1 MSLILR
7 NRYLPLS
14 LLPPRRERLIFGAG
28 APACAQIEFL
38 NEGVRER
45 RWQEKQQG
53 QNQKQNRSK
62 YRKIRQNRQ
71 HQKQTP
77 VLGNY
82 RVCIGFVNFGAG
94 NFSRGVG
101 MAVFFH
107 NVLYGLFSFG
117 VFLLAPAIV
126 YLSVLASTER
136 RSAQ

>member
-53 QNQKQNRSK
+53 QNPKTKPFEIPENPPK
-62 YRKIRQNRQ
+62 PT
-71 HQKQTP
+71 TP
-77 VLGNY
+77 ETNASFGQLSGLY
-82 RVCIGFVNFGAG
+82 RVC
-94 NFSRGVG
+94 
-101 MAVFFH
+101 
-107 NVLYGLFSFG
+107 
-117 VFLLAPAIV
+117 
-126 YLSVLASTER
+126 
-136 RSAQ
+136 